1 GRLIAHPPPDKCR
14 RGSCYAVALRSC
26 VTPLCYAF
34 VLRLCVTPLCYAF
47 VLRPC
52 VTPLCYVF
60 SIAPNIYSTPIH
72 PPVRYT
78 PAIPRA
84 SRPNTARR
92 CARPAPHGPPHPSL
106 DNRAL
111 RAGPGEGR
119 RSGTFVA
126 VGTTCARCSCSPAR
140 RDRSARGCRPD
151 RQR

>member
-1 GRLIAHPPPDKCR
+1 MTTR
-14 RGSCYAVALRSC
+14 
-26 VTPLCYAF
+26 F
-34 VLRLCVTPLCYAF
+34 VLRRRATFLCYAF

-52 VTPLCYVF
+52 VTSLCYVFF

-72 PPVRYT
+72 QPVRCT

-92 CARPAPHGPPHPSL
+92 CARPAPHGPPHPSP

-119 RSGTFVA
+119 RSGTCVA
-126 VGTTCARCSCSPAR
+126 RGTTCARYSCS
-140 RDRSARGCRPD
+140 RSEEHTSELQSPCNLVCRLLLEKK
-151 RQR
+151 